1 MSLAPQ
7 ELENTA
13 SKYAS
18 DAIKFDSQGARG
30 MAIAHYQQAIDAL
43 VKLLQLYPNSKLNQ
57 IYKERCNSYHNRINA
72 LQQAHGVEPAVDPKA
87 SDAEQKQSVK
97 RQEDENDFEDLVMKE
112 KPDVTWAE
120 VIGLDDAKNAL
131 RESIV
136 YPTKRPDLFPLGWPK
151 GMLLYGPPGTGKT
164 TIAFLVAKQFGYDM
178 IGLNASDVRSKS
190 RINEILTP
198 VLGNVSVLGMPM
210 IFVDEV
216 DGIHGRGDYGGAAAL
231 VDILKEPTVPIVLAA
246 NNDALE
252 KMKNIKKVVKTISFK
267 KIPPRL
273 LRVYLENI
281 LKKEN
286 AKLSPGS
293 LIKVIDKSRGDIRSM
308 INLTQSF
315 VTGFNPQTE
324 NSFEKIN
331 VEDGVNAFFKS
342 NSIEEA
348 RVVLYSMQID
358 PREKINAFYSSI
370 ITSDLDNPTLAK
382 YLKIISKTD
391 MLYGKIMKTQN
402 WRLLRYLNDILITL
416 YQNDDRI
423 RYSKY
428 NLSQIGRASWRER
441 VEISVVAES
450 LKKKMN

>member
-1 MSLAPQ
+1 MWSEKYRPQ
-7 ELENTA
+7 II
-13 SKYAS
+13 S
-18 DAIKFDSQGARG
+18 DMVGNEEPRAAIMEWFAKWKKGTKPLL
-30 MAIAHYQQAIDAL
+30 L
-43 VKLLQLYPNSKLNQ
+43 V
-57 IYKERCNSYHNRINA
+57 
-72 LQQAHGVEPAVDPKA
+72 
-87 SDAEQKQSVK
+87 
-97 RQEDENDFEDLVMKE
+97 
-112 KPDVTWAE
+112 
-120 VIGLDDAKNAL
+120 
-131 RESIV
+131 
-136 YPTKRPDLFPLGWPK
+136 
-151 GMLLYGPPGTGKT
+151 GPPGIGKT
-164 TIAFLVAKQFGYDM
+164 TMAFLVAKQFGYDM

-190 RINEILTP
+190 RINEILNP
-198 VLGNVSVLGMPM
+198 VLGNVSVLGTPM

-231 VDILKEPTVPIVLAA
+231 VEILKEPTVPIILAA

-252 KMKNIKKVVKTISFK
+252 KMKNIKKVVKTIPFK

-273 LRVYLENI
+273 LRIYLENI

-324 NSFEKIN
+324 NSFETIN
-331 VEDGVNAFFKS
+331 VEDGVNAFFKA
-342 NSIEEA
+342 NSFEEA
-348 RVVLYSMQID
+348 RIVLYSMQIN

-370 ITSDLDNPTLAK
+370 ITSDLDNSTLAK
-382 YLKIISKTD
+382 YLKIISKAD

-428 NLSQIGRASWRER
+428 NLSWPLLNRIRWDGAKLKSLSSIMAKKLHLSSSAFVAIGLPYVLFCIKNKTLELELQETFGDIIEKEMDQIS
-441 VEISVVAES
+441 
-450 LKKKMN
+450 

>member
-1 MSLAPQ
+1 MIKLMWSEKYRPQ
-7 ELENTA
+7 II
-13 SKYAS
+13 S
-18 DAIKFDSQGARG
+18 DMVGNEEPRAAIMEWFAKWKKGTKPLL
-30 MAIAHYQQAIDAL
+30 L
-43 VKLLQLYPNSKLNQ
+43 V
-57 IYKERCNSYHNRINA
+57 
-72 LQQAHGVEPAVDPKA
+72 
-87 SDAEQKQSVK
+87 
-97 RQEDENDFEDLVMKE
+97 
-112 KPDVTWAE
+112 
-120 VIGLDDAKNAL
+120 
-131 RESIV
+131 
-136 YPTKRPDLFPLGWPK
+136 
-151 GMLLYGPPGTGKT
+151 GPPGIGKT
-164 TIAFLVAKQFGYDM
+164 TMAFLVAKQFGYDM

-190 RINEILTP
+190 RINEILNP
-198 VLGNVSVLGMPM
+198 VLGNVSVLGTPM

-231 VDILKEPTVPIVLAA
+231 VEILKEPTVPIILAA

-252 KMKNIKKVVKTISFK
+252 KMKNIKKVVKTIPFK

-273 LRVYLENI
+273 LRIYLENI

-324 NSFEKIN
+324 NSFETIN
-331 VEDGVNAFFKS
+331 VEDGVNAFFKA
-342 NSIEEA
+342 NSFEEA
-348 RVVLYSMQID
+348 RIVLYSMQID

-370 ITSDLDNPTLAK
+370 ITSDLDNSTLAK
-382 YLKIISKTD
+382 YLKIISKAD

-428 NLSQIGRASWRER
+428 NLSWPLLNRIRWDGAKLKSLSSIMAKKLHLSSSAFVAIGLPYVLFCIKNKTLELELQETFGDIIEKEMDQIS
-441 VEISVVAES
+441 
-450 LKKKMN
+450 